1 VSSPIRSIKS
11 DSKAEIKNS
20 KTANVRYASI
30 RGISLKILDAL
41 ARSGELSTKD
51 LAEQLGIS
59 YNLAKLYVYNLR
71 LYGLINISYYNYYY
85 YYSLTDKGRALLEE
99 KRQLLATSISS
110 INSVNDDMKNAQ
122 AIIKGISSISSISS
136 IRSISSSTNI
146 ADARSILELIKAK
159 YNLSETAVVVVEV
172 LLDNYLK
179 SACRRKYMRFTDS
192 YQLDEEFKLKHEE
205 LIEALRELE
214 NRGVIYVFILK
225 GVVKIGLMQGFVDEL
240 MRVGL
245 QCS

>member
-122 AIIKGISSISSISS
+122 AIIKGISSI
-136 IRSISSSTNI
+136 RSISSSTNI